1 MRLFRRLSPTRL
13 AAWHISFP
21 LPLDPTVP
29 TSEYSISIIYH
40 HLHYKML
47 HYQSMSGDS
56 LGVLFERPSSENDFA
71 VCRILKLDE
80 DIGEIRANLYS
91 ALDVL

>member
-1 MRLFRRLSPTRL
+1 
-13 AAWHISFP
+13 
-21 LPLDPTVP
+21 
-29 TSEYSISIIYH
+29 
-40 HLHYKML
+40 ML